1 MSQKRKYKKRSDYW
15 KQFGNTDKPIGDIL
29 KHSHASGTE
38 PESTG
43 DPFYIQTSIA
53 ARNEH
58 YGSDISGR
66 RRNAITL
73 KNKLNRFHNI
83 RAGMLPY
90 DYASDGVN
98 VRESIELCQKAYANV
113 AIFRNAIDI
122 MAEFSNSNIYLEGGN
137 EKANKFINK
146 WLDKIN
152 IWKLKDQYFRE
163 YYRSGNI
170 FLYRLD
176 GKFSSDDFAR
186 LNYIYASDSLK
197 PGTIPIRYVLLNP
210 FDIVVDRSTSFKE
223 GVYKKILSE
232 YELERLSS
240 PKTEEDKQVF
250 DSLPKEAQKKIK
262 EGSFTEKGIKIEIS
276 PERLAYSFY
285 KKQDYEPFAI
295 PFGFP
300 VLEDINWKLE
310 LKKIDQAIA
319 RTVENVI
326 LLITMGNEPEK
337 GGINPKNL
345 QAMQTLFKNES
356 VGRVLVADYTT
367 KASFVMP
374 DIAKII
380 GSEKYKIV
388 NEDIREGLQNV
399 IVGNEKFANT
409 QIKAEIFLERLKE
422 SRNAFLN
429 DFLQPQIKMVCRNMG
444 FRNYPEA
451 KFEEIDIKD
460 EVQFQRV
467 ITRLLEI
474 GILTPEQ
481 GIESMKT
488 GLYPN
493 SKALGLAQG
502 EYLKDREK
510 GYYNPLVGGIPL
522 VESAESQE
530 GRKIEEEGLRLQEK
544 QIDQQAAQNK
554 IANKN
559 NLQKPSN
566 TQNKTPKSAGRPNGT
581 TGIPAKASNLYD
593 RKSIQD
599 TIYKIESFQDD
610 ALITF
615 KKSKKLKKVNE
626 EQEGLISKLCES
638 VICSSEKQWW
648 SRKLKSCI
656 DNVDNIEKLET
667 LDGIL
672 NIASEHELEAYPS
685 AILYHSKKKKNK

>member
-1 MSQKRKYKKRSDYW
+1 VNQRRKYIKRSEYW
-15 KQFGNTDKPIGDIL
+15 KQFGNTDKPIQDIL

-43 DPFYIQTSIA
+43 DPFYTQTSIA

-73 KNKLNRFHNI
+73 NNKLNRFHNI

-90 DYASDGVN
+90 DYSSDGVN

-137 EKANKFINK
+137 DKSKKFINK

-176 GKFSSDDFAR
+176 GKFNSEDFAK
-186 LNYIYASDSLK
+186 LNYIYAADSLK
-197 PGTIPIRYVLLNP
+197 PGTIPVRYVLLNP
-210 FDIVVDRSTSFKE
+210 YDIVSDKATAFKD
-223 GVYKKILSE
+223 GVYKKVLSD
-232 YELERLSS
+232 YELEKLRT
-240 PKTEEDKQVF
+240 PKTEEDRQIF
-250 DSLPKEAQKKIK
+250 DSLPKETRKKIK
-262 EGSFTEKGIKIEIS
+262 DGSFTSEGIEMEID

-345 QAMQTLFKNES
+345 QAMQSLFKNES

-367 KASFVMP
+367 EANFIIP

-399 IVGNEKFANT
+399 IVGNEKFSNT

-481 GIESMKT
+481 GIKSMET

-493 SKALGLAQG
+493 SKELSSSQQQ
-502 EYLKDREK
+502 YIKDREK
-510 GYYNPLVGGIPL
+510 GMYNPLVGGIPL

-530 GRKIEEEGLRLQEK
+530 NRKIQEEQLDIQRK
-544 QIDQQAAQNK
+544 AAEQNIK
-554 IANKN
+554 S
-559 NLQKPSN
+559 QKVQDKKPDV
-566 TQNKTPKSAGRPNGT
+566 NKTPKSAGRPNGT
-581 TGIPAKASNLYD
+581 TGIPATASDLYD
-593 RKSIQD
+593 RGSIQD
-599 TIYKIESFQDD
+599 TIYKIESFQKD
-610 ALITF
+610 AVITF
-615 KKSKKLKKVNE
+615 KESKNLKEINKD
-626 EQEGLISKLCES
+626 QEGLISKLCES
-638 VICSSEKQWW
+638 IICSSEKTWW
-648 SRKLKSCI
+648 ARRLKSCI
-656 DNVDNIEKLET
+656 KNIDNIGKLET
-667 LDGIL
+667 LGGVL
-672 NIASEHELEAYPS
+672 GIASEHELETYPS
-685 AILYHSKKKKNK
+685 AILYHSKRKINK